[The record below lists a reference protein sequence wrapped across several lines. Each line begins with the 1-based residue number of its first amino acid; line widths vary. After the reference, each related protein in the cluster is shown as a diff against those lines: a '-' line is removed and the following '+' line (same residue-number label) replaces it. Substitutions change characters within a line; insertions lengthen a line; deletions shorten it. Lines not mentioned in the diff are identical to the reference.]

1 MKRDIVFG
9 TLLAA
14 AAALFVIGD
23 AQAAPNGPRSPGTGP
38 CAAALQTG
46 AALPGTCPALTAGV
60 DRPATCPLL
69 RSRTT
74 DPSSL
79 PVRARTRLH
88 QRQTF
93 GPAWN

>member
-1 MKRDIVFG
+1 MKRDIVFV

-14 AAALFVIGD
+14 AAALFTIGD

-38 CAAALQTG
+38 CALALQTG
-46 AALPGTCPALTAGV
+46 AAVPETCPALAAGV
-60 DRPATCPLL
+60 DRPASCPLL
-69 RSRTT
+69 RSRTA

-79 PVRARTRLH
+79 PVRARARLH
-88 QRQTF
+88 QRQPL